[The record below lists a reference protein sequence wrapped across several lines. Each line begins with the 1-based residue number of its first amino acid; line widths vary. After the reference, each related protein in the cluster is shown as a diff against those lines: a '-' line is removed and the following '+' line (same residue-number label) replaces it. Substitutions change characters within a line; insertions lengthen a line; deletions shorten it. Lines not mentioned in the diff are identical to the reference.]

1 MLVVI
6 VDIVDYS
13 LRNGSILCTFLH
25 GKYNMLQ
32 VRNALEKK
40 LPILFSNLHS
50 LSRYILFIRC
60 TFTSNT
66 NVFSQLSNYYSCER
80 CIIQVNFLCLKKNV
94 TAEKYVSIF
103 NS

>member
-40 LPILFSNLHS
+40 LPIQQNYLATCIACQDIFCSLDAHS
-50 LSRYILFIRC
+50 HQTQIF
-60 TFTSNT
+60 
-66 NVFSQLSNYYSCER
+66 FSQLSNHYSCER
-80 CIIQVNFLCLKKNV
+80 CIIQINFLCLKKNV
-94 TAEKYVSIF
+94 TAAK
-103 NS
+103 